1 MSDRREYEGEAEV
14 DLGRYV
20 SAVAARWWLPLLG
33 LVVGVVLGLGVSV
46 GGEDV
51 FKGTAVLYLG
61 QPYIGNARV
70 DTLAT
75 TPGHVREIV
84 TSEAVVRRVARRA
97 GLPAAKLRNR
107 ISVSAPSG
115 AGADRARQQLVSVT
129 VTGDAPGKVG
139 KAATLLA
146 GIAADDVS
154 EFADAKIAALEA
166 QIAAADSELASL
178 RELVDALLES
188 GDDVAAAILEQR
200 RSTLLQSKLE
210 RQQLLELAKNVERA
224 RVVEPAV
231 ARKVT
236 AQSRRNTLVVAG
248 AIGLL
253 IGLAAALAWEPV
265 AARVGGR
272 ARR

>member
-1 MSDRREYEGEAEV
+1 MTDRHEYEGEAEV

-33 LVVGVVLGLGVSV
+33 LVAGVVLGLGVSV
-46 GGEDV
+46 GERDV
-51 FKGTAVLYLG
+51 YKGTAVLYLG

-75 TPGHVREIV
+75 TPGNVREIV
-84 TSEAVVRRVARRA
+84 RSEAVVRRVAREVR
-97 GLPAAKLRNR
+97 LRPAKLRDR

-115 AGADRARQQLVSVT
+115 AGADRARQQLVNVT

-146 GIAADDVS
+146 RAAAADVS
-154 EFADAKIAALEA
+154 DFADAKIATLEA

-178 RELVDALLES
+178 KDRVDALLES
-188 GDDVAAAILEQR
+188 GDDLAAAVLELR
-200 RSTLLQSKLE
+200 RAALLQSRLD
-210 RQQLLELAKNVERA
+210 RQQLLDLARTVERA
-224 RVVEPAV
+224 QVVEPAV

-253 IGLAAALAWEPV
+253 IGLAAALAWDPV
-265 AARVGGR
+265 ARRFGR
-272 ARR
+272 RA